1 MTSRHIVALFSSVL
15 LATFG
20 GCGSEGGSGVPGSPG
35 SAEPGGPLPE
45 SESPGATA
53 ASATDGVRRI
63 GPSETLPAWT
73 ITPPES
79 PLHEEVDALAQRRAE
94 GRYAPPRQTLPRTLN
109 QLTYDQY
116 RAIPFRPE
124 EALWRGEA
132 LFEIGL
138 FHPGYLYRD
147 PVTIHLVEGDRIRTL
162 DFETRRFRYEGE
174 AAPLRDGPPSNVGHA
189 GFRVHYPLNGPASR
203 DEVVVFLGDSYFR
216 LLGPGHVHGLSS
228 RGVAV
233 DTGLPS
239 GEEFP
244 AFREFWLVR
253 PEPMAR
259 SLTFFALLDSPSLT
273 GAFRF
278 DLHPGGDG
286 GASEAIRPS
295 ARTGGPLEP
304 SFETDARGSDEGRSN
319 VAGDGN
325 TGEPIRLDRWV
336 ASEGTVLEVD
346 ARFYARKD
354 VAKLGVAPLTSM
366 FLFDGNTA
374 ARFDDFRPRV
384 HDSHGLLA
392 LTGAGE
398 WIWRPLSNGP
408 GLRRVSSL
416 RDRSP
421 KGFGLVQRERDFGSY
436 LDLEA
441 RYDRRPSE
449 WVDVV
454 EGHWG
459 SGGVDLVE
467 IPSES
472 EFNDNVVAF
481 WAGDAPFRAGEVRHY
496 RYRLVTFDRRLP
508 LQTLAQVE
516 RTRIGWDALPGEVDP
531 PPRNRRRFVV
541 DFVGGVPPFE
551 GDGAVPEAVLTISAG
566 KIPETRVQPLPDD
579 DGWRVTFTLE
589 PDEAAPA
596 DLRLYLERAGQL
608 LSETWTYVWY
618 PERSG

>member
-1 MTSRHIVALFSSVL
+1 
-15 LATFG
+15 
-20 GCGSEGGSGVPGSPG
+20 
-35 SAEPGGPLPE
+35 
-45 SESPGATA
+45 
-53 ASATDGVRRI
+53 
-63 GPSETLPAWT
+63 
-73 ITPPES
+73 
-79 PLHEEVDALAQRRAE
+79 
-94 GRYAPPRQTLPRTLN
+94 
-109 QLTYDQY
+109 
-116 RAIPFRPE
+116 
-124 EALWRGEA
+124 
-132 LFEIGL
+132 
-138 FHPGYLYRD
+138 
-147 PVTIHLVEGDRIRTL
+147 VTIHLVEGDRIRTL

-174 AAPLRDGPPSNVGHA
+174 ASPLRNESPSTVGHA
-189 GFRVHYPLNGPASR
+189 GFRVHYPLNGTTSK

-216 LLGPGHVHGLSS
+216 LLGPDQVHGLSS

-233 DTGLPS
+233 NTGLPIA
-239 GEEFP
+239 EEFP

-278 DLHPGGDG
+278 DLHPGGGG
-286 GASEAIRPS
+286 GANEDAGPS
-295 ARTGGPLEP
+295 TSTGGP
-304 SFETDARGSDEGRSN
+304 G
-319 VAGDGN
+319 
-325 TGEPIRLDRWV
+325 WV

-346 ARFYARKD
+346 ARFYARRD

-398 WIWRPLSNGP
+398 WLWRPLSNGP
-408 GLRRVSSL
+408 SLRTSSL
-416 RDRSP
+416 RDGSP
-421 KGFGLVQRERDFGSY
+421 RGFGLVQRERDFDSY

-449 WVDVV
+449 WVDIV

-481 WAGDAPFRAGEVRHY
+481 WAGDTPFRGGDVRHY
-496 RYRLVTFDRRLP
+496 RYRLVTFDRRIP

-516 RTRIGWDALPGEVDP
+516 QTLIGGDALPGEVNP
-531 PPRNRRRFVV
+531 PPRNRRRFVI
-541 DFVGGVPPFE
+541 DFAGRVPPFAT
-551 GDGAVPEAVLTISAG
+551 DGAVAEAVLTVSEGRISG
-566 KIPETRVQPLPDD
+566 TRVQPLPDD

-596 DLRLYLERAGQL
+596 DLRLYLERAGQRL
-608 LSETWTYVWY
+608 TETWTYVWY
-618 PERSG
+618 PEQSG

>member
-15 LATFG
+15 LATFA
-20 GCGSEGGSGVPGSPG
+20 GCGSEGGSRVPGSTG

-45 SESPGATA
+45 SASPGASA
-53 ASATDGVRRI
+53 AFDTDGVRRI
-63 GPSETLPAWT
+63 GPSETLAAWT
-73 ITPPES
+73 ITPPDS
-79 PLHEEVDALAQRRAE
+79 PLHEEVDALAQSRAE
-94 GRYAPPRQTLPRTLN
+94 GRYAPPRQILPRALN
-109 QLTYDQY
+109 RLTYDQY
-116 RAIPFRPE
+116 RAIRFRPE
-124 EALWRGEA
+124 EALWHGEA
-132 LFEIGL
+132 LFEIQL
-138 FHPGYLYRD
+138 FHPGYQYRD
-147 PVTIHLVEGDRIRTL
+147 PVTIHMVEGDRIRTL

-174 AAPLRDGPPSNVGHA
+174 AAPLRNEPPSNVGHA
-189 GFRVHYPLNGPASR
+189 GFRVHYPLNGTASK

-253 PEPMAR
+253 PEAMAR

-278 DLHPGGDG
+278 DLHPGGGG
-286 GASEAIRPS
+286 GASEAVRPS
-295 ARTGGPLEP
+295 ASTGLE
-304 SFETDARGSDEGRSN
+304 
-319 VAGDGN
+319 
-325 TGEPIRLDRWV
+325 RWV
-336 ASEGTVLEVD
+336 ASGGTVLEVD
-346 ARFYARKD
+346 ARFYARTD
-354 VAKLGVAPLTSM
+354 VDKLGVAPLTSM

-392 LTGAGE
+392 LTGPGE

-421 KGFGLVQRERDFGSY
+421 RGFGLVQRERDFGSY

-481 WAGDAPFRAGEVRHY
+481 WAGDAPFRGGEMRRY

-531 PPRNRRRFVV
+531 PPRSRRRFVV
-541 DFVGGVPPFE
+541 DFVGGVPPLE
-551 GDGAVPEAVLTISAG
+551 GEGAVPEAVLTVSAG
-566 KIPETRVQPLPDD
+566 GISETRVQPLPED

-608 LSETWTYVWY
+608 LTETWTYVSY

>member
-1 MTSRHIVALFSSVL
+1 
-15 LATFG
+15 
-20 GCGSEGGSGVPGSPG
+20 
-35 SAEPGGPLPE
+35 
-45 SESPGATA
+45 
-53 ASATDGVRRI
+53 
-63 GPSETLPAWT
+63 
-73 ITPPES
+73 
-79 PLHEEVDALAQRRAE
+79 
-94 GRYAPPRQTLPRTLN
+94 LN
-109 QLTYDQY
+109 RLTYDQY
-116 RAIPFRPE
+116 RAIRFRPE
-124 EALWRGEA
+124 EALWHGEA
-132 LFEIGL
+132 LFEIQL
-138 FHPGYLYRD
+138 FHPGYEYRD

-162 DFETRRFRYEGE
+162 DFETQRFRYEGE
-174 AAPLRDGPPSNVGHA
+174 AAPLRNEAPSNVGHA
-189 GFRVHYPLNGPASR
+189 GFRVHYPLNSAANK

-278 DLHPGGDG
+278 DLHPGGGG
-286 GASEAIRPS
+286 GANEDAGPS
-295 ARTGGPLEP
+295 MSTGGP
-304 SFETDARGSDEGRSN
+304 G
-319 VAGDGN
+319 
-325 TGEPIRLDRWV
+325 WV

-346 ARFYARKD
+346 ARFYARRD

-392 LTGAGE
+392 LTSAGE
-398 WIWRPLSNGP
+398 WLWRPLSNGP
-408 GLRRVSSL
+408 SLRTSSL

-421 KGFGLVQRERDFGSY
+421 RGFGLVQRERDFDSY

-449 WVDVV
+449 WVDIV

-481 WAGDAPFRAGEVRHY
+481 WAGDAPFREGDVRHY

-516 RTRIGWDALPGEVDP
+516 QTLIGWDALPGEVNP

-541 DFVGGVPPFE
+541 DFRGGVPPFE
-551 GDGAVPEAVLTISAG
+551 GDGAVAEAVLSVSAG
-566 KIPETRVQPLPDD
+566 RISGTRVQRLPDD
-579 DGWRVTFTLE
+579 GGWRVTFALQPE
-589 PDEAAPA
+589 EAAPA
-596 DLRLYLERAGQL
+596 DLRLYLERAGQRL
-608 LSETWTYVWY
+608 TETWTYVWY
-618 PERSG
+618 PEQSG